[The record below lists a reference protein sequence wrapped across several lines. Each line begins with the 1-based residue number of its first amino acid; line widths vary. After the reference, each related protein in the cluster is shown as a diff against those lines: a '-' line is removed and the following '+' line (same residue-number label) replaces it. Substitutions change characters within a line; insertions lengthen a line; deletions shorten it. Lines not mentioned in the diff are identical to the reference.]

1 MLRLEI
7 CHSFSVLSFCLSF
20 GGCVSRGAF
29 LAEQSKQAGSCAL
42 PQAIENARPCLV
54 EGALVLKY
62 VVVPVCRVPQRM
74 KLERKLRRVDP
85 RVELAKGLRVPSLVL
100 DRVEPGVRK
109 LGYQVANLSR
119 PAVELD
125 CARHEKAA
133 ASKDAAAHVVE
144 PGVEHSQKPGQ
155 SALALERRLDDF
167 ANEYVAGLGDDG
179 KLKFFL
185 RAEVGE
191 QPALAHVKFVGE
203 ASDGQ
208 AFKAFCRSDMH
219 GGLKNLVPGPGA
231 PGFFVLLLSDL
242 AYCFHYLS
250 FAVARSFAFYYT
262 NGRAVKL
269 DFSKNIRSL
278 RS

>member
-100 DRVEPGVRK
+100 D
-109 LGYQVANLSR
+109 
-119 PAVELD
+119 

-191 QPALAHVKFVGE
+191 LPALAHVKFVGE